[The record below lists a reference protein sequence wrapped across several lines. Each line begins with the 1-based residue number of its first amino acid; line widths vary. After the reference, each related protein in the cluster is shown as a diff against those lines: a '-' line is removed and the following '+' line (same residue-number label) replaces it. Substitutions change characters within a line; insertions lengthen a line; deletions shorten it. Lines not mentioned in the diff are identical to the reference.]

1 MADPKLAH
9 TKLRAPIAV
18 SLLVL
23 IASLWVILSGKYAPA
38 DVAWAGGVVGSSR
51 ARNLLPS
58 RRAAVAA
65 LA

>member
-38 DVAWAGGVVGSSR
+38 DVAWAGGVVGVVIGYWLR
-51 ARNLLPS
+51 
-58 RRAAVAA
+58 
-65 LA
+65 